1 MPKPRHENFPCR
13 EQEMNKS
20 LPMRTEKDFIGEKK
34 LDDNVLYGIHSLRA
48 IENFPDRTSFHF
60 EWFRA
65 MALTKK
71 ACYLTAAGF
80 FSEAA
85 KQYDSGKMKIRVV
98 SAEKLDALSAAADE
112 CADGKHFGDFLVPA
126 ISGGAGTSI
135 NMNMNEIIANR
146 ALQIIGHKPGD
157 YEFIDPI
164 EDANIFQSTND
175 VVPTALRVAAMQ
187 LLLDLED
194 GINELRKAMEELE
207 KRHRNILR
215 IAYTQ
220 MQEAVPSTYGRL
232 FSSYSDALSRDWWRV
247 SKCLE
252 RIKVVNLGGSAIG
265 TSITVPRYFVAEV
278 VPRLQLLTG
287 MPVTRGENLSDA
299 TSNLD
304 PFVEVHG
311 IIKAHAVN
319 MEKMVSDLRLLASD
333 IHGTRSLTI
342 PGKQTGSSIM
352 PGKVNPVIPEFV
364 ISCSHRV
371 YSNDQLI
378 AGLSAQGCL
387 ELNAYL
393 PVIGHALLES
403 LKLLIA
409 AGRSVLLHLLQG
421 LEIDS
426 DTSEM
431 KVLASPAV
439 TTALLPVIGYKKAAE
454 MAAYMKDSGLDIYEA
469 NEKLGF
475 VDPAKLKEILNA
487 ENLVQGGYRLKDIEE

>member
-1 MPKPRHENFPCR
+1 
-13 EQEMNKS
+13 
-20 LPMRTEKDFIGEKK
+20 MRKEKDFIGDKE

-48 IENFPDRTSFHF
+48 RENFPDTTPFFF
-60 EWFRA
+60 EWYRA

-80 FSEAA
+80 FSEAE
-85 KQYDSGKMKIRVV
+85 KQYDLNRMNIRVI
-98 SAEKLDALSAAADE
+98 SADNLAALATAADE
-112 CADGKHFGDFLVPA
+112 CASGKHFGDFIVPA

-146 ALQIIGHKPGD
+146 ALQLTGHKPGD
-157 YEFIDPI
+157 YDFIDPF

-175 VVPTALRVAAMQ
+175 VVPAALRVAAMQ
-187 LLLDLED
+187 LLLALED
-194 GINELRKAMEELE
+194 TINELRQAMEELE
-207 KRHRNILR
+207 KKHRNTLR

-232 FSSYSDALSRDWWRV
+232 FSSYSDALSRDWWRI

-265 TSITVPRYFVAEV
+265 TSIAVPRYFVAEV
-278 VPRLQLLTG
+278 VPRLQQLTNL
-287 MPVTRGENLSDA
+287 PVTRGENLSDA

-304 PFVEVHG
+304 PIVEVHG
-311 IIKAHAVN
+311 IIKTHAVN

-333 IHGTRSLTI
+333 IHGTRSVTI
-342 PGKQTGSSIM
+342 PDKQTGSSIM
-352 PGKVNPVIPEFV
+352 PGKINPVIPEFV
-364 ISCSHRV
+364 ISCAHKV

-378 AGLSAQGCL
+378 TSLSAQGCL

-403 LKLLIA
+403 LKTLIA
-409 AGRSVLLHLLQG
+409 ADSSTLNHLLSD
-421 LEIDS
+421 LRVDS
-426 DTSEM
+426 AISEAGVM
-431 KVLASPAV
+431 SSPAV
-439 TTALLPVIGYKKAAE
+439 TTALLPLIGYKKAAE
-454 MAAYMKDSGLDIYEA
+454 IAALMKDSGLDIYEA

-475 VDPAKLKEILNA
+475 VDPAKLKELLKP
-487 ENLVQGGYRLKDIEE
+487 ENLVQGGYRLKDLED